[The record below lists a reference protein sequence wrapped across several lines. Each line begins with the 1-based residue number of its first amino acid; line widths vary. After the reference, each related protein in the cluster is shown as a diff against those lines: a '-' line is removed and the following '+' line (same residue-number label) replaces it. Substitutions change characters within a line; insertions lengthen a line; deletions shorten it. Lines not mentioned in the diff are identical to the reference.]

1 MHAQRGILRGG
12 VGRGGRR
19 ADRRKAQRSM
29 LAWESAGG
37 AAGRGSAGRGACQD
51 FMYKLQDL
59 EGRWA
64 ALRRSGAHVIDLE
77 APRLRRRRRAGEPG
91 SARVPAHAARPARCL
106 ARSPARACAKPH
118 ACQRAMGGDVRS
130 SMHVPRVSRRPRVIM
145 KSRRVSGSRCSTER
159 ADGPLHGSGAV
170 PPHVLPGEGGSGR
183 AASSGR
189 GESPRPPSSRAACAR
204 RARPRGRTTRRPAAT
219 TTTTT
224 ARRPQATLTERP
236 AGGAHG
242 GSIRGTSCHR
252 EHAHARFACVS
263 RAAIACAGQRGT
275 MGRVPSAGAR
285 RARCRR
291 ARARRAIRSALR
303 PDRPQAC
310 RATSDQSHGGAAR
323 RLYGRGGRGACF
335 FSSRASRWMK
345 GPVRRACRRIVLR
358 HSVLVLHQCRRSQT
372 CPRSPSL
379 VRRSPSG
386 PRPPN
391 ILARAMQPAGREGA
405 RWDEERWSRAG
416 MRWFCSSPP
425 AKGHGCT
432 F

>member
-204 RARPRGRTTRRPAAT
+204 RARPRGRTTHRPAAT

-252 EHAHARFACVS
+252 EHAHARFACVP

-275 MGRVPSAGAR
+275 MGRVPSAARGAR
-285 RARCRR
+285 AVAARALAARFEARC
-291 ARARRAIRSALR
+291 ARTGRKHAE
-303 PDRPQAC
+303 PQAI
-310 RATSDQSHGGAAR
+310 SHMAVRPGAYIA
-323 RLYGRGGRGACF
+323 GGRGTCF

-345 GPVRRACRRIVLR
+345 GPARRACRRIVLR